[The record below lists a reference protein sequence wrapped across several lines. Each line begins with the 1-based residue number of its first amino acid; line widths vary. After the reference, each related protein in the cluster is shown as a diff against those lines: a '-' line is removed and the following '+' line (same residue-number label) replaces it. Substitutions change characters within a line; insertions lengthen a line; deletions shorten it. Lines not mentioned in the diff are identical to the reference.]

1 MWRSADLGQAIVFLA
16 EKAGLS
22 QSELAAASGVS
33 DKTISAWSNGRRTP
47 SQQALGK
54 VVHALHCTHDDVEE
68 VAEFHRKWRLRMK
81 QPGKTAPSIGNAQAA
96 HPSSEDEHSRAIGRR
111 VQELWDLLREPRED
125 RAS

>member
-33 DKTISAWSNGRRTP
+33 DKTISAWSNGRRMP

-54 VVHALHCTHDDVEE
+54 VVHALRCTRDDVEE
-68 VAEFHRKWRLRMK
+68 VAEFHRKWRLRME
-81 QPGKTAPSIGNAQAA
+81 QPGKTAPSIGNARAA
-96 HPSSEDEHSRAIGRR
+96 HPSSEDEHFRAIGRSVR
-111 VQELWDLLREPRED
+111 ELWDLLWEPRKV
-125 RAS
+125 RSS